1 MIVWIVSMKDSS
13 PVFLSVHSTE
23 EKAREAV
30 IRYTKS
36 YRWGGKETSYI
47 IKPQP
52 LDHVID

>member
-1 MIVWIVSMKDSS
+1 MRVWIVFMKDSE
-13 PVFLSVHSTE
+13 PVFISVHSTE

-36 YRWGGKETSYI
+36 YRWGGKETDYI
-47 IKPQP
+47 ISPQR